1 MNSTDLLD
9 DICVI
14 YSRSIG
20 GPGQTVEI
28 RPGIITSPES
38 ADDLVDLMYS
48 AEESVHAEIR
58 DLAEH
63 WGEYRV
69 GAPFRQYWLPKWRA
83 LLDAVNRRR
92 HLLLLLLHGR
102 RLQTGLGLVA
112 RLYLRLFTRAV
123 GPSSEGVKERFAR
136 GVLQTAGVKARS
148 VNFFAW
154 TRPQTR
160 STALTRAPARS
171 PQGFGDLSEWR
182 RTAAP

>member
-38 ADDLVDLMYS
+38 ADYLVDLMYS

-83 LLDAVNRRR
+83 LLDA
-92 HLLLLLLHGR
+92 
-102 RLQTGLGLVA
+102 A
-112 RLYLRLFTRAV
+112 REMEEERQDLESEADEAH
-123 GPSSEGVKERFAR
+123 PS
-136 GVLQTAGVKARS
+136 L
-148 VNFFAW
+148 
-154 TRPQTR
+154 
-160 STALTRAPARS
+160 
-171 PQGFGDLSEWR
+171 
-182 RTAAP
+182 TAAERNPGLTQDYAR